1 MAMAGRL
8 LKTHLAVDDN
18 GIMLLRYPH
27 VLCRL
32 EMTWT
37 EAVAHRPPHDLV
49 VYGSE
54 GTVVAGQEVWL
65 DTRRQPEGRR
75 VPPDPLPRSQ
85 TGALEHFVGCVRRG
99 EDPAGMTSPDLS
111 RQAQ

>member
-1 MAMAGRL
+1 
-8 LKTHLAVDDN
+8 
-18 GIMLLRYPH
+18 
-27 VLCRL
+27 
-32 EMTWT
+32 
-37 EAVAHRPPHDLV
+37 
-49 VYGSE
+49 
-54 GTVVAGQEVWL
+54 
-65 DTRRQPEGRR
+65 